1 MIPILILLIALAGQ
15 PAAAADVLVPTVTP
29 ASLPP
34 GAIEVYGTIGIVAG
48 ANLTVQTATGQ
59 LAVDAT
65 KALAMHYS
73 VPLISGEP
81 VRIVGT
87 LQSGILQADLI
98 GHAKPD
104 LVR

>member
-1 MIPILILLIALAGQ
+1 MILLLILLVALAGQ
-15 PAAAADVLVPTVTP
+15 PASAANVLVPTVTP
-29 ASLPP
+29 APLPP

-48 ANLTVQTATGQ
+48 ANLTVETSTGQ

-73 VPLISGEP
+73 VPLVSGEP

-87 LQSGILQADLI
+87 LHSGILQADSI